1 MKKNT
6 YIVDPMMFNE
16 IIFHN
21 EDFLNSFTHD
31 VCL

>member
-1 MKKNT
+1 MKKKKR
-6 YIVDPMMFNE
+6 IVDPMMFNE

-31 VCL
+31 IYL